1 MIKKNDFVEIEFSAR
16 VKEGEIFDTT
26 LKEEAEKLGIK
37 KKKWSGK
44 SRDVEA
50 VLKKLNNKL
59 DALHEQREF

>member
-1 MIKKNDFVEIEFSAR
+1 MEIEW
-16 VKEGEIFDTT
+16 T
-26 LKEEAEKLGIK
+26 LGIK